1 MNRWLNEVELMEL
14 SLTESQTGKMD
25 GTKGIFNRVRFFYPS
40 LTPDGLCCGDQ
51 VFRHALRIVNG

>member
-1 MNRWLNEVELMEL
+1 MNRWLNEVELMDL

-51 VFRHALRIVNG
+51 VFRHAL